1 MFIHWFFVEMLK
13 KETKKTSGEI
23 KRGKNFIEKT
33 NKIQFKKIEC
43 ALQNSKKFV
52 KRIRLKI
59 LIFVLLDNIFLKE
72 NTKKL

>member
-43 ALQNSKKFV
+43 ALQNSKN
-52 KRIRLKI
+52 LS
-59 LIFVLLDNIFLKE
+59 KE
-72 NTKKL
+72 FFKKS